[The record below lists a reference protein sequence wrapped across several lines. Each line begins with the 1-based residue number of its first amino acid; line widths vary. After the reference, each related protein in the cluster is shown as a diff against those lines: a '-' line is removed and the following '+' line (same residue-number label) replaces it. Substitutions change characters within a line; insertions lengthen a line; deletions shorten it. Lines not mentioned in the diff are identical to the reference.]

1 MVGTNPKNPFSSF
14 FIYRTYVK
22 TCRFLHDRISTL
34 LIKIILNL
42 FVRSVFNLSFAAFNP
57 YVSRMYQGDMYQGKE
72 TKKKKKMFDQKIEKI
87 GSFLF
92 FSTPVNNN
100 NNNNNIKIQ

>member
-42 FVRSVFNLSFAAFNP
+42 FVRIDLFSICLLLLLTH
-57 YVSRMYQGDMYQGKE
+57 MYQECIKVICIKE
-72 TKKKKKMFDQKIEKI
+72 KKRKKKKKCLIRK
-87 GSFLF
+87 
-92 FSTPVNNN
+92 
-100 NNNNNIKIQ
+100 

>member
-1 MVGTNPKNPFSSF
+1 
-14 FIYRTYVK
+14 
-22 TCRFLHDRISTL
+22 
-34 LIKIILNL
+34 
-42 FVRSVFNLSFAAFNP
+42 
-57 YVSRMYQGDMYQGKE
+57 MYQGKE